1 MRRLERLVIP
11 AWMLPLLVIVLVVP
25 AAAGF
30 AVAGPPLGLAI
41 GAITVAA
48 LLFAAARIRYDEPI
62 EVAASTDRRYRML
75 VVATEPV
82 AEPQL
87 VERIAAIAAE
97 GQRAVDPARPI
108 GDRSS
113 SRPRCRS
120 RLDRWASDVR
130 SARRGARQVL
140 AVFARRVRRCGYRCG
155 GQGRRRQSGSGRRGR
170 APRIPGTRGRR
181 RSTGRGWAP
190 ARWPSSAV
198 ASTGRCASWT
208 RSSPFDRW
216 DSLSAGMEAGRLSM
230 RVSER
235 RGGDARAR
243 NRVGTRGGGRHLHRV
258 PRRVRSVSAARPP
271 PSASATST
279 RTATRTWR

>member
-25 AAAGF
+25 AAVGF

-48 LLFAAARIRYDEPI
+48 LLFTAAKIRYDEPI
-62 EVAASTDRRYRML
+62 EVAASTDHRYRML

-97 GQRAVDPARPI
+97 GQRLIDPAAQSELLVLAPAVQ
-108 GDRSS
+108 
-113 SRPRCRS
+113 S

-140 AVFARRVRRCGYRCG
+140 AVSLGAFAAAGIDAAGKIGDANPVQAVEDELHAFPAREVVVLDGPG
-155 GQGRRRQSGSGRRGR
+155 LGASEVAEFRRRL
-170 APRIPGTRGRR
+170 
-181 RSTGRGWAP
+181 
-190 ARWPSSAV
+190 
-198 ASTGRCASWT
+198 
-208 RSSPFDRW
+208 DR
-216 DSLSAGMEAGRLSM
+216 
-230 RVSER
+230 
-235 RGGDARAR
+235 
-243 NRVGTRGGGRHLHRV
+243 
-258 PRRVRSVSAARPP
+258 PVRELDPLEP
-271 PSASATST
+271 I
-279 RTATRTWR
+279 